1 MTSSTDTLLQK
12 INPEA
17 AQKAAAAKAAK
28 SKYPLIN
35 ALRSDAFKKE
45 LALALPKTLTA
56 DRMARVLLTECR
68 KNPALLDCEL
78 PSVQS
83 CIMQAAQLG
92 LEPGSALGH
101 AYLIPFNT
109 KKNGE
114 WHKECQLII
123 GYRGM
128 LDLCRRSGQIQSVNA
143 YCVHEGDDFS
153 YQLGLHPDIHHVP
166 AATAKPGAMTYV
178 YAVVQLKDGGTQF
191 EVMSRAEIE
200 AIRNNSQGYKQAV
213 SNAQKWKSDIR
224 SPWATNFEEMARK
237 GLALDTR
244 IPTPEGWTTM
254 EALQKGDKVFDK
266 DGKVTTVTS
275 VSEVKHLP
283 CFRVT
288 FSNGYSVV
296 CDNEHRWLA
305 RAGGGNAWRKPY
317 TEMTVNEMY
326 AAKDDGLSV
335 TIPVQ
340 GALELPAAQL
350 PIDPYLFG
358 YWLGDGTSRSA
369 QITCST
375 EDLSHVIK
383 CIEKAGF
390 VVGKIRHDYRSKAAC
405 VGIKHG
411 LRKALL
417 ALNEIQNKHVPA
429 TFLRSSIEQR
439 KALLA
444 GLLDSDGTCEKQ
456 RGRAI
461 FCSSKKHLRDAVFE
475 LACSLGETPNC
486 RDFSVN
492 LYEHGER
499 KQFPAYSVEWQPS
512 FNPFRLERKAALYRE
527 RKISKYLGVKSIE
540 KIESVPTKC
549 IAVDSTSRTYLCG
562 DSMAITHN
570 TVIRR
575 MFKYLPMSIEAAQ
588 AVENDERADRG
599 ESPADFIDGIW
610 SEKDEADISA
620 LEDLR
625 DEAERIP
632 EAVAAPAE
640 KAPVKVAEPA

>member
-237 GLALDTR
+237 
-244 IPTPEGWTTM
+244 
-254 EALQKGDKVFDK
+254 
-266 DGKVTTVTS
+266 
-275 VSEVKHLP
+275 
-283 CFRVT
+283 
-288 FSNGYSVV
+288 
-296 CDNEHRWLA
+296 
-305 RAGGGNAWRKPY
+305 
-317 TEMTVNEMY
+317 
-326 AAKDDGLSV
+326 
-335 TIPVQ
+335 
-340 GALELPAAQL
+340 
-350 PIDPYLFG
+350 
-358 YWLGDGTSRSA
+358 
-369 QITCST
+369 
-375 EDLSHVIK
+375 
-383 CIEKAGF
+383 
-390 VVGKIRHDYRSKAAC
+390 
-405 VGIKHG
+405 
-411 LRKALL
+411 
-417 ALNEIQNKHVPA
+417 
-429 TFLRSSIEQR
+429 
-439 KALLA
+439 
-444 GLLDSDGTCEKQ
+444 
-456 RGRAI
+456 
-461 FCSSKKHLRDAVFE
+461 
-475 LACSLGETPNC
+475 
-486 RDFSVN
+486 
-492 LYEHGER
+492 
-499 KQFPAYSVEWQPS
+499 
-512 FNPFRLERKAALYRE
+512 
-527 RKISKYLGVKSIE
+527 
-540 KIESVPTKC
+540 
-549 IAVDSTSRTYLCG
+549 
-562 DSMAITHN
+562 